1 MESPKEGRR
10 GALLAQT
17 DDGKELTKVALEEK
31 GRRKS
36 ATMEEILASAIL
48 IRGDKM
54 KRESRE
60 EEDRKISTG
69 SWDDNFE
76 EDKKR
81 EHVSR
86 SPMLERVEEITK
98 QEEKV
103 EESMERKSSERMK
116 KKKSVMFDDVV
127 TDISEGETTRRNST
141 ISEGYGGSGKNS
153 LVMERLSEFTKQ
165 DQEDSKQNGS
175 LSRTSSSEGIYEEAA
190 LRAEKG
196 RGHSR
201 TPSSSS
207 FVPPTHSIAEESEN
221 ESDEAE
227 EPKEEKPLPA
237 WKRALMERRQKKEE
251 EEVKDESSHEDK
263 SRPVS
268 MVGEDGKPL
277 PTWKAAMYA
286 KRQEKE
292 ESAKRDEERRK
303 ELEESKYKGVPA
315 WKRKLMEKKSQE
327 REAKERKQQ
336 KKNQEMED
344 KLNEIRSMPQWKRD
358 IFLQKNPEYVDK
370 L

>member
-127 TDISEGETTRRNST
+127 TDISEGETTRQNST
-141 ISEGYGGSGKNS
+141 ISEGYGGSGK
-153 LVMERLSEFTKQ
+153 K
-165 DQEDSKQNGS
+165 
-175 LSRTSSSEGIYEEAA
+175 
-190 LRAEKG
+190 
-196 RGHSR
+196 
-201 TPSSSS
+201 
-207 FVPPTHSIAEESEN
+207 
-221 ESDEAE
+221 
-227 EPKEEKPLPA
+227 
-237 WKRALMERRQKKEE
+237 
-251 EEVKDESSHEDK
+251 
-263 SRPVS
+263 
-268 MVGEDGKPL
+268 
-277 PTWKAAMYA
+277 
-286 KRQEKE
+286 
-292 ESAKRDEERRK
+292 
-303 ELEESKYKGVPA
+303 
-315 WKRKLMEKKSQE
+315 
-327 REAKERKQQ
+327 
-336 KKNQEMED
+336 
-344 KLNEIRSMPQWKRD
+344 
-358 IFLQKNPEYVDK
+358 
-370 L
+370 